1 MSTRASRLK
10 LMALYGALEALE
22 WLVVEAQAAVKGP
35 APVGDPELHE
45 FLLKL
50 QLGLSRAQ
58 GRCLQHI
65 EGAKPTV
72 RAA

>member
-1 MSTRASRLK
+1 MRAARLK
-10 LMALYGALEALE
+10 VMALMGALQALE
-22 WLVVEAQAAVKGP
+22 WLVVEAQRAVEGP

-58 GRCLQHI
+58 GRCLLYV

>member
-1 MSTRASRLK
+1 MRSKAK
-10 LMALYGALEALE
+10 VMALYGALQALE
-22 WLVVEAQAAVKGP
+22 WLVVEAQVAVSGP
-35 APVGDPELHE
+35 APMGDPALHE

-58 GRCLQHI
+58 GRCLLHV
-65 EGAKPTV
+65 EGPSIA